1 MSNEA
6 LERVGAIL
14 RLVSTLVAG
23 ICTMVGL
30 YVDADE
36 LFTGICCIIAL
47 ICLIYCWWKN
57 NNVTEAACEAQ
68 QVLDALKN
76 GDLEDLADLT
86 DSHQDGEDDEIDGEE
101 DDPEGD

>member
-1 MSNEA
+1 MGNET
-6 LERVGAIL
+6 LERVGAVL

-47 ICLIYCWWKN
+47 ICLVYCWWKN
-57 NNVTEAACEAQ
+57 NNITDAAIQAQ
-68 QVLDALKN
+68 SVLDALKD
-76 GDLEDLADLT
+76 GDLT
-86 DSHQDGEDDEIDGEE
+86 DLVEEADESE